1 MSKKQLKA
9 RKGLHFTDE
18 LHGKFYE
25 AMHEAASADNAR
37 TRFGERISKL
47 VHDARAL
54 GTRSEGR
61 KTIRR
66 EIGRKARRHRHE
78 LNKREIRRLKA
89 EFKIADIFSER
100 CRCEYYRLTG
110 RTAAE
115 SEGRSALEGLER
127 WLGSW
132 PLRPGRSYLKM
143 LETAREKL
151 TALLTRIDEELEK
164 HAPIRSISEE
174 SNYRL
179 GGKTMAGG
187 R

>member
-1 MSKKQLKA
+1 MSKKYKF
-9 RKGLHFTDE
+9 RKGTHFNDN
-18 LHGKFYE
+18 LHGELFDGLHDV
-25 AMHEAASADNAR
+25 ALTDNR
-37 TRFGERISKL
+37 STRFMNRIKVLRIDARDMKRGCEGRHVIADRISTLYVNHK
-47 VHDARAL
+47 
-54 GTRSEGR
+54 
-61 KTIRR
+61 
-66 EIGRKARRHRHE
+66 HE
-78 LNKREIRRLKA
+78 LNARRIARLQAECLIGA
-89 EFKIADIFSER
+89 EFSDG
-100 CRCEYYRLTG
+100 CRQEVYRLTG

-151 TALLTRIDEELEK
+151 TALLARIDEELEK
-164 HAPIRSISEE
+164 HAPRRSISEE